1 MLWLRD
7 QESIKALAQG
17 MFENNEWLTKMGVEP
32 RSTGMFQSEYPELPG
47 SEAVRTW
54 LRILPAFA
62 ESRQLQLADECG
74 KGTSAGFAE
83 AGALV
88 PPTPAGAAPLA
99 TNGQFSQVF

>member
-1 MLWLRD
+1 
-7 QESIKALAQG
+7 

-74 KGTSAGFAE
+74 KGIHRSY
-83 AGALV
+83 V
-88 PPTPAGAAPLA
+88 SNAA
-99 TNGQFSQVF
+99 NSRVYC